1 MDCDMERSPRAQTM
15 IRAWDDFVDAAK
27 FRSRYFFHA
36 LQSCGPDGKDRS
48 PNLVFRTLRSI
59 SGPSRLIKRFSVAS
73 PFYRARIFDGTWGID
88 NKAEFMAPPREK
100 ASAGRMNPAGISYL
114 YLAEEPGTAVAE
126 VVERPPC
133 KIAVSQFST
142 LIDLT
147 VLDITNIPD
156 PDPKSDRD
164 KQDALHLLHHF
175 REAIL
180 QPVEKGS
187 QEHIDYVP
195 SQIVCEFFAQAHEL
209 PSVVDAKAEPWP
221 RLHGIR
227 YPSVICP
234 GGINVAL
241 FPPTSIDLHND
252 FKEMVECMDNTQNVF
267 EIKTWGDLVSHVPDL
282 STAQSNTSGES
293 ATRSPK

>member
-1 MDCDMERSPRAQTM
+1 MDCDMEKSPRAQTM

-48 PNLVFRTLRSI
+48 PNHVLRTLRSL
-59 SGPSRLIKRFSVAS
+59 SKPLGLIQPLPVKFL
-73 PFYRARIFDGTWGID
+73 YRARIFDGTWKID
-88 NKAEFMAPPREK
+88 NKAAFMAPPLEK

-156 PDPKSDRD
+156 LDPKSDRD
-164 KQDALHLLHHF
+164 KQDALHFLHRF

-209 PSVVDAKAEPWP
+209 LGGVDAQGKPWP

-234 GGINVAL
+234 GGTNVVL
-241 FPPTSIDLHND
+241 FPTTSTDPHND
-252 FKEMVECMDNTQNVF
+252 FNEMVECMDNTQNVF